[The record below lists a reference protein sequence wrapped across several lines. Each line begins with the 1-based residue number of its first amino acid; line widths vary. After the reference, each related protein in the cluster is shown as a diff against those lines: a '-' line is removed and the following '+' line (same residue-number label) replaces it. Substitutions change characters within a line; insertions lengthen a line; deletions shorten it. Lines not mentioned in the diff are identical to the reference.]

1 MCVFESRYINTLI
14 FENIFKISGLFIH
27 TCFILWRATLS
38 SSLWANIKFGSSPW
52 LEVKRFRVT
61 LCLFT
66 SLSRILFSSVK
77 SWNKNKE
84 WMQCRKMWN
93 WLALKNISWKQFDGN
108 FCERLYCSQHSEV
121 KWKFTLT
128 KEIFRQINS
137 LVKSWFH
144 EIISTSST
152 EYSYF
157 TGNQFQSRTPYSI
170 SRKIK
175 ILHCALINWDF
186 QITTFTLVS
195 VMW

>member
-108 FCERLYCSQHSEV
+108 FCERLYCAQWGKMKIYSHKRNISSDQLISKKLVSRNNFYIEYRV
-121 KWKFTLT
+121 L
-128 KEIFRQINS
+128 IFYG
-137 LVKSWFH
+137 K
-144 EIISTSST
+144 
-152 EYSYF
+152 
-157 TGNQFQSRTPYSI
+157 SI
-170 SRKIK
+170 SIK
-175 ILHCALINWDF
+175 DTLFDF
-186 QITTFTLVS
+186 T
-195 VMW
+195 